1 MAVIINSGWTVYG
14 NWYAAGYNYN
24 QLNAWGLNSYGQ
36 LGTSNQINYSSPV
49 QVGTSQLWSNVTCG
63 YRHTLALQ
71 SPGTLWSWGSNS
83 QGQLGVNTSLGYQP
97 NSPVPV
103 LAPTVPL
110 VAQWASLGQQ
120 LGPTYSLSI
129 QSNGTLWAW
138 GNNSNGQLGLNTT
151 VGVSSPV
158 QVGAL
163 STWTQTSCGDIN
175 AAAIQSNGTLW
186 TWGANAY
193 GQLGNN
199 TSGAGTNQSS
209 PIQVGALSTWTQ
221 VAGGFQFQLA
231 IQSNGTLW
239 AWGNNRFGELAQNNT
254 LTYSS
259 PVQVFVAT
267 TGVWKTIGK
276 IFGFSQIAIQSNG
289 TLWAWG
295 SNSYGSLGLNTLIA
309 YSSPIQIG
317 ALSSWTQVACGYAHT
332 LAIQTNGTLW
342 SWGYNALGQL
352 GLSDLTNRSSPVQ
365 VGALSIWTK
374 AACGGYHIGAIQSNG
389 TLWAWGNNAFGQLG
403 QGNTTNYS
411 SPVQVGTLS
420 VWTQIACGY
429 YSTAGIQSNGTLW
442 AWGNNSYGQ
451 LGTSNQINYSSP
463 VQVGTLSTW
472 SQVSAGWS
480 QVSAGAGFTTAI
492 QSNGT
497 LWAWGVN
504 SYGQLGQ
511 GNITNYSSPV
521 QVGALSVWAQ
531 VTAGSATAAIQS
543 NGTLWAWGYNGYG
556 QLGTSNTTNYSS
568 PVQVGTLSTW
578 YQVTMQQW
586 NIGAILQ
593 SSGTLYASGLNTFGS
608 LGNNSTTGQSSPV
621 AILSPSPGPW
631 NKIVAAYDT
640 TIAIQN
646 NGTLWSCGYNL
657 YGQLG
662 LNTTTVSISTF
673 VQVGSLS
680 AWTQIAGARYHMLA
694 IQSNG
699 TLWAWGSNSYGQ
711 LGLNTSTNYSSPVQV
726 GVLSTWTKVACGYVS
741 SLGIQSNGTLWT
753 WGYNLYGQL
762 GLSDTTTR
770 SSPVQVGAL
779 STWTQVA
786 GGNYY
791 TLALQNPG
799 ILYAWGYNFS
809 GQLGLNTSTT
819 PYYSP
824 LQVLSP
830 FQGTWIQISTNGTSK
845 SSAAIISPG
854 TLWMW
859 GQNTSGQ
866 LGNNSTT
873 NQSSPIQVGALST
886 WSQVSS
892 SGAYTTAIQ
901 NNGTLW
907 SWGQNASGQLGLNTT
922 TGISSP
928 VQVGSLSTWTQVTTG
943 TSTSTLAIQTPGTL
957 WAWGSNNLGQLGTS
971 NTTNYSS
978 PVQIGVLNT
987 WTQISSGDYNGL
999 AIQSNGTLWSWG
1011 SNSFGQLGVN
1021 TAGANGVSSP
1031 VQVGALST
1039 WTQVRYGFPNYIIAL
1054 QSNGTLWGWG
1064 NNTYGNLGNNTTTN
1078 YSSPIQI
1085 GALSTWTQ
1093 IACGY
1098 YNSSGINYT

>member
-1 MAVIINSGWTVYG
+1 MAVIINSGWTVAG

-49 QVGTSQLWSNVTCG
+49 QVGTSQLWTNIALG
-63 YRHTLALQ
+63 LNHTLALQ

-110 VAQWASLGQQ
+110 VAQWASLGQP
-120 LGPTYSLSI
+120 GSSTANSGI
-129 QSNGTLWAW
+129 QSNGTLWTW
-138 GNNSNGQLGLNTT
+138 GNNSLGQLGLNTT

-163 STWTQTSCGDIN
+163 SVWTQTAGGNHQI
-175 AAAIQSNGTLW
+175 AIQSNGTLW
-186 TWGANAY
+186 TWGNNLY

-199 TSGAGTNQSS
+199 TSGTSTNQSS

-221 VAGGFQFQLA
+221 VSGGQLNSLA

-239 AWGNNRFGELAQNNT
+239 AWGDNRYGALAQNNT
-254 LTYSS
+254 ATYSN
-259 PVQVFVAT
+259 PVQVGALS
-267 TGVWKTIGK
+267 VWT
-276 IFGFSQIAIQSNG
+276 QIAASPYYSTAAIQSNG

-295 SNSYGSLGLNTLIA
+295 YNSYGQAGQGNTTN
-309 YSSPIQIG
+309 YSSPVQVG
-317 ALSSWTQVACGYAHT
+317 ALTVWKQISCGYQCVM
-332 LAIQTNGTLW
+332 AIQSNGTLW
-342 SWGYNALGQL
+342 SWGSNNQGQL
-352 GLSDLTNRSSPVQ
+352 GQGNISSYSSPVQ
-365 VGALSIWTK
+365 VGALSTWTK
-374 AACGGYHIGAIQSNG
+374 VACGYIQTLAIQSNG
-389 TLWAWGNNAFGQLG
+389 TLWAWGYNGFGTLG

-411 SPVQVGTLS
+411 SPVQVGALS
-420 VWTQIACGY
+420 VWTQVTSSY
-429 YSTAGIQSNGTLW
+429 YSAAAIQSNGTLW
-442 AWGNNSYGQ
+442 SWGANSYGQ
-451 LGTSNQINYSSP
+451 LGLNTNINYSSP
-463 VQVGTLSTW
+463 VQVGTTSNW
-472 SQVSAGWS
+472 SQVA
-480 QVSAGAGFTTAI
+480 
-492 QSNGT
+492 
-497 LWAWGVN
+497 
-504 SYGQLGQ
+504 
-511 GNITNYSSPV
+511 
-521 QVGALSVWAQ
+521 
-531 VTAGSATAAIQS
+531 
-543 NGTLWAWGYNGYG
+543 
-556 QLGTSNTTNYSS
+556 
-568 PVQVGTLSTW
+568 
-578 YQVTMQQW
+578 MQQY

-593 SSGTLYASGLNTFGS
+593 SSGTLYASGNNTFGS

-621 AILSPSPGPW
+621 TILSPSYGPW

-646 NGTLWSCGYNL
+646 NGTLWSCGYNI

-680 AWTQIAGARYHMLA
+680 AWTQIAGAKTQILA
-694 IQSNG
+694 LQSNG
-699 TLWAWGSNSYGQ
+699 TLWGWGSNSYGQ
-711 LGLNTSTNYSSPVQV
+711 LGLNTSTLTGVLSPVQV
-726 GVLSTWTKVACGYVS
+726 GTLSTWAQVSCGYLTS
-741 SLGIQSNGTLWT
+741 SGIQSNGTLWT
-753 WGYNLYGQL
+753 WGYNPYGQL
-762 GLSDTTTR
+762 AQNNTQSY

-779 STWTQVA
+779 TTWTKISGSLWSQQA
-786 GGNYY
+786 IQSNGTLWSWGNNSY
-791 TLALQNPG
+791 
-799 ILYAWGYNFS
+799 
-809 GQLGLNTSTT
+809 GQLGVNTSTANIS
-819 PYYSP
+819 SP
-824 LQVLSP
+824 VQILSP

-928 VQVGSLSTWTQVTTG
+928 VQVGSLSTWTQVTAG
-943 TSTSTLAIQTPGTL
+943 TLTSTLAIQTPGTL
-957 WAWGSNNLGQLGTS
+957 WAWGGNNLGQLGTS

-1098 YNSSGINYT
+1098 LNSAGINYT